1 MELKILECVGNS
13 KLFRVARE
21 FVKIYSENK
30 IGDNHALRFGNG
42 KTSEVLN
49 RQKERITT
57 TWAGN
62 ITLNTSFFKV
72 IFKMHMYP

>member
-1 MELKILECVGNS
+1 M
-13 KLFRVARE
+13 
-21 FVKIYSENK
+21 KIYSENK
-30 IGDNHALRFGNG
+30 IGDNPALRFGRAVCLDNIDLCPIDKG

-49 RQKERITT
+49 RQKEMITT
-57 TWAGN
+57 TWVGN